1 MARERLS
8 NLDNWE
14 LENKDQDIRGDTLY
28 GPDGKPIGK
37 VDDLIVDTDRELIVA
52 IVLENGKMY
61 AADSFEFRDGKPV
74 LLAKTRE
81 STVREEAERTMTLQ
95 EERLRARKER
105 AKTGEVEIHKKVVSE
120 EQSMD
125 VPVTREEVHI
135 ERRKVDRAVPSD
147 RPIGE
152 DETITVPIYE
162 ERVTP
167 EKETVVSEEIEIGK
181 RNVQDTE
188 RVSGTVRR
196 ERADI
201 EREGDVDVDERGQPR
216 GRERHPR
223 DRT

>member
-14 LENKDQDIRGDTLY
+14 LVNEDQDIRGETLY
-28 GPDGKPIGK
+28 GRDNRPIGK
-37 VDDLIVDTDRELIVA
+37 IDDLIVDTDREMVVA
-52 IVLENGKMY
+52 IVLDNGQKFS
-61 AADSFEFRDGKPV
+61 ADSFEFRDGKPV
-74 LLAKTRE
+74 LLPNTRE
-81 STVREEAERTMTLQ
+81 STMREEQGRTMSLE
-95 EERLRARKER
+95 EERLRARKSTV
-105 AKTGEVEIHKKVVSE
+105 KTGEVEIHKDVVSE

-125 VPVTREEVHI
+125 VPVMHEEAHI
-135 ERRKVDRAVPSD
+135 ERHKFDRPQPAD

-181 RNVQDTE
+181 QPVQEQE

-201 EREGDVDVDERGQPR
+201 DREGDVDVDNEDYPR
-216 GRERHPR
+216 GREGYPR
-223 DRT
+223 DRH